1 MGARRTQ
8 IAAEKESALRDVRK
22 EVALLSVSVAEKVL
36 MKTAGWI
43 FGDAHRFEAIELGAR
58 GAGVVL
64 HGKPLGPMG
73 IPIAKR
79 WLRYRD
85 IDEVPTESFR
95 SWFKKNR
102 KEDMR

>member
-1 MGARRTQ
+1 MAT
-8 IAAEKESALRDVRK
+8 
-22 EVALLSVSVAEKVL
+22 EKVL